1 MCKPEKAQL
10 ICCKLSLDKQF
21 WHLFNPFQK
30 TQRALDGCKKQTEI
44 SRKKYLDAI
53 VKVEALNEV
62 VLSMMKNQLSI
73 HIIKRFSRL
82 GIERLNTDKI

>member
-1 MCKPEKAQL
+1 MWKPEKYNWFVL
-10 ICCKLSLDKQF
+10 CKLSLDKHF
-21 WHLFNPFQK
+21 WHLFNAFQK

-62 VLSMMKNQLSI
+62 VLSMIKNQISVP
-73 HIIKRFSRL
+73 II
-82 GIERLNTDKI
+82 